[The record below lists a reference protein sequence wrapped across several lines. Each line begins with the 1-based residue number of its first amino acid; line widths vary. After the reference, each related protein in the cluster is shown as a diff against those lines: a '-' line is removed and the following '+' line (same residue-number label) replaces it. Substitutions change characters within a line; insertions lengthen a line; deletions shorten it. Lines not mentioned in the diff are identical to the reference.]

1 MSIVNSSGERVAPG
15 DREPSA
21 GDSGDGT
28 ASNAIA
34 GESRHDVRSEPAAV
48 RDAAAMPD
56 AVTQAQAL
64 LDSWRE
70 RGAERIAPMRFRFI
84 DALHRRAA
92 AHSGE
97 TRRLLDEKLTQALDE
112 YSAELARAGFATA
125 DAAQDRA
132 ASQQRASQQ
141 REPVRGALS
150 ELIEYVARGAQ
161 PNADNRIGRAGKD
174 RSRDAAQPAPLRPD
188 LSSWPEMD
196 LLDYFRATWSRLS
209 AERQLR
215 QSEDR
220 VPRNAGPL
228 NSSSLVHRSLS
239 LMRELSP
246 GYLQHFL
253 SYVDALSW
261 VEQMNGAAGAP
272 KDAPRAAN
280 TATGKK
286 GERSRAR

>member
-1 MSIVNSSGERVAPG
+1 
-15 DREPSA
+15 
-21 GDSGDGT
+21 
-28 ASNAIA
+28 
-34 GESRHDVRSEPAAV
+34 
-48 RDAAAMPD
+48 MPD

-132 ASQQRASQQ
+132 ASQHRASQQ
-141 REPVRGALS
+141 REPARGALS
-150 ELIEYVARGAQ
+150 ELIDYVARGAQ
-161 PNADNRIGRAGKD
+161 PSADNRTGPAGKD
-174 RSRDAAQPAPLRPD
+174 GSRDAAQPAPLRPD

-261 VEQMNGAAGAP
+261 VEQMNGAAVAP